1 MELRACMLEAGYS
14 VKQEDLA
21 EFITGVGV
29 NKAGDVDA
37 NEILQVCG
45 VVWRGVVWCGVV
57 WCGVA

>member
-1 MELRACMLEAGYS
+1 MLEAGYS